1 MDNTPVRE
9 AFNRHAATYDQRFAS
24 LESARAVR
32 GQVWKIANDA
42 LGRATRI
49 LDLGCGSGED
59 SIHFAQRG
67 LQVTSVDIA
76 PAMIAR
82 LQAKAS
88 SLGVASKIDAVV
100 SDLQSFRCTESG
112 HDGLFSN
119 FGVLNCIEDPEML
132 RPLAQSCLK
141 PGSPVVLVTMGRFY
155 PFETLRFLLRG
166 DIRRAFRRWSKKAT
180 ASVEGVSFPVWYHSL
195 RDLRMKLAPDFTL
208 ERVKGLRSVECG
220 LASFPPLGSLSD
232 HYISVWRFR

>member
-9 AFNRHAATYDQRFAS
+9 AFNRHAATYDQRFSS

-32 GQVWKIANDA
+32 GQVWKIADEA
-42 LGRATRI
+42 LGHATRI

-67 LQVTSVDIA
+67 LHVTSVDIA
-76 PAMIAR
+76 PAMIAQ
-82 LQAKAS
+82 LQPKAS
-88 SLGVASKIDAVV
+88 SLGIASRIDAVV
-100 SDLQSFRCTESG
+100 SDIQSFRCPASV

-119 FGVLNCIEDPEML
+119 FGALNCIEDPEQL
-132 RPLAQSCLK
+132 RPLAESCLK
-141 PGSPVVLVTMGRFY
+141 AGSPVVLVTMGRFY

-166 DIRRAFRRWSKKAT
+166 EIRRAFRRWSRNAT

-195 RDLRMKLAPDFTL
+195 RDLRVRLAPDFTL
-208 ERVKGLRSVECG
+208 QRVQGLRSVESG
-220 LASFPPLGSLSD
+220 LSSFPALGSLSD
-232 HYISVWRFR
+232 HYVSVWRFR